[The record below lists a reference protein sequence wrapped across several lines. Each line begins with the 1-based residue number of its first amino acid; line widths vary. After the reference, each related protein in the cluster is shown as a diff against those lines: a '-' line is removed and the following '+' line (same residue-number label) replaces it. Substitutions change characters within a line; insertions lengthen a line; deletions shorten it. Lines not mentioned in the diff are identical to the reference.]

1 MFHQNHIDMESSTF
15 KTYKKVVAEIQA
27 TYNSKNQVQAIK
39 VSSSQAVNH
48 YIRKVYPVDIEMREA
63 FMCLYLNRANIV
75 QGFAVIS
82 IGGLSGTTA
91 DPKTMFQ
98 HALLCNAANVIMVH
112 NHPSGNT
119 KPSQQDIYL
128 TRKVKSVGEAMDLPV
143 LDHIILTKESYFS
156 FADEC
161 LL

>member
-1 MFHQNHIDMESSTF
+1 MESSSF

-27 TYNSKNQVQAIK
+27 TYNPKNQAQAIK
-39 VSSSQAVNH
+39 VSSSQAVNQ

-63 FMCLYLNRANIV
+63 FMCLYLNRANNV

-82 IGGLSGTTA
+82 IGGLSGTVA
-91 DPKTMFQ
+91 DPKTIFQ
-98 HALLCNAANVIMVH
+98 HALLCNAAHIIMIH

-119 KPSQQDIYL
+119 QPSQQDINL

-143 LDHIILTKESYFS
+143 LDHVILTKESFFS